1 MTIQVITISTCINFV
16 RKASELKLSAATT
29 TNLEKINNCLTAVKK
44 EEEEEEEEEEEKEDN
59 EEEAKET

>member
-1 MTIQVITISTCINFV
+1 MTIQVISISTCINFV

-29 TNLEKINNCLTAVKK
+29 TNLEKINICLTAVKK
-44 EEEEEEEEEEEKEDN
+44 EEEEEEEEEEKEDN